1 MMRRGMRTLIGVALA
16 AMLAAPAFAQD
27 AGPLVRGG
35 AALPQFRLSFP
46 NLGDR
51 QDDDKNLEVALTRPN
66 SSVFSFLF
74 SPRAQAGESF
84 DFTTGTARNNAAV
97 NWNIF
102 DGNRFYG
109 GFGLGGSI
117 MNPGTDDPLHR
128 ALAGAPTSVHGTLR
142 FGYHLGDQQNLLLSF
157 DHAQTPLFGTD
168 HGELGE
174 NLHLGYGFRF

>member
-1 MMRRGMRTLIGVALA
+1 MTRRGIQALIGVALA
-16 AMLAAPAFAQD
+16 TMLAMPAFAQD

-46 NLGDR
+46 SLGDR
-51 QDDDKNLEVALTRPN
+51 QDDGKNLEVAVTRPN

-74 SPRAQAGESF
+74 SPRAMASEEV
-84 DFTTGTARNNAAV
+84 DVTTGAARNSAAV

-109 GFGLGGSI
+109 GFGLGGS
-117 MNPGTDDPLHR
+117 MLNAGTDDPLHR
-128 ALAGAPTSVHGTLR
+128 ALTGAPTTMHGTLR